1 MIRAPIIRTMSD
13 ALIATLLAPGCACCR
28 QTLEHP
34 TRGAVCP
41 ECWASIPLP
50 SDPLCETC
58 GDALSSWRPGAEGER
73 QCSRC
78 RRTHRTITCGRSIGP
93 YEATL
98 REIVHALKYES
109 RRSVAGP
116 LGALMMRAGAEVLD
130 GADFAVPV
138 PLHLFRHYTRGFN
151 QAAELAAHI
160 GLPVV
165 HALRRRRATTTQTDL
180 PEERR
185 HANVKDAFSLRGRIP
200 PGSLV
205 VVVDDVSTTGA
216 TVDACARVLLEGGA
230 REVRALTAARA
241 AARLR

>member
-1 MIRAPIIRTMSD
+1 MIAAVSD
-13 ALIATLLAPGCACCR
+13 ALIAALLAPCCACCR
-28 QTLEHP
+28 NPLENPTL
-34 TRGAVCP
+34 GAVCA

-50 SDPLCETC
+50 SEPLCEIC
-58 GDALSSWRPGAEGER
+58 GDTLSSWRSGSDAER
-73 QCSRC
+73 RCSRC
-78 RRTHRTITCGRSIGP
+78 QRTHRAITCGRSIGP
-93 YEATL
+93 YEAAL
-98 REIVHALKYES
+98 RDIVHALKYER
-109 RRSVAGP
+109 RRSVARP
-116 LGALMMRAGAEVLD
+116 LGALMMRAGAQVLD

-138 PLHLFRHYTRGFN
+138 PLHLYRHYTRGFN

-180 PEERR
+180 PEGQR
-185 HANVKDAFSLRGRIP
+185 HANVRGAFRLRRRIP
-200 PGSLV
+200 AGAVV

-241 AARLR
+241 AARLP